1 MENFR
6 TFLRTR
12 RSIRRF
18 KTDPVPDSVLRDILH
33 TATYAP
39 SAHNRQ
45 PWRFIV
51 LTDSSAKTHL
61 SDAMAEEFLRDL
73 EKDNLSPEEITK
85 RVTKSKER
93 ITGAPVVVILC
104 VDMSEM
110 DNYPDERRRK
120 AEYIIGI
127 QSAANAGMQLLLA
140 AHAEG
145 LGGVWVCSPMFAQE
159 TVQEALNISNNGNR
173 KPCSCL
179 GYPVEIPAFQ
189 GRKPIWRK
197 LWNFSS
203 TVDIYVAHEIDPLN
217 IETSGYIYCLSNS

>member
-1 MENFR
+1 MS
-6 TFLRTR
+6 TKKDLHSFLRTR

-51 LTDSSAKTHL
+51 LTDSSAKIHL
-61 SDAMAEEFLRDL
+61 SDAMAEEFLHDL
-73 EKDNLSPEEITK
+73 EKDDLAPEEIK
-85 RVTKSKER
+85 KKVTKSKER
-93 ITGAPVVVILC
+93 ITGAPVVIVLC

-110 DNYPDERRRK
+110 DNYPDERRKK

-159 TVQEALNISNNGNR
+159 TVQEALNIS
-173 KPCSCL
+173 KMWEPQAMFL
-179 GYPVEIPAFQ
+179 IGYPMEIPAFR
-189 GRKPIWRK
+189 GRK
-197 LWNFSS
+197 
-203 TVDIYVAHEIDPLN
+203 A
-217 IETSGYIYCLSNS
+217 IEEVVKYS

>member
-1 MENFR
+1 MEHLR

-18 KTDPVPDSVLRDILH
+18 KPDLVHDSVLKDILH
-33 TATYAP
+33 TATFAP

-73 EKDNLSPEEITK
+73 KKDNLSPEEIAK
-85 RVTKSKER
+85 RVNKSRER
-93 ITGAPVVVILC
+93 ITSAPVVIILC

-110 DNYPDERRRK
+110 DNYPDERRKK
-120 AEYIIGI
+120 AEYIIGV

-159 TVQEALNISNNGNR
+159 IVQNALEIS
-173 KPCSCL
+173 KQWEPQAMFLL
-179 GYPVEIPAFQ
+179 GYPLEIPAFR
-189 GRKPIWRK
+189 GRKPLEEVIK
-197 LWNFSS
+197 L
-203 TVDIYVAHEIDPLN
+203 
-217 IETSGYIYCLSNS
+217 G

>member
-1 MENFR
+1 MENLR

-33 TATYAP
+33 TATFAP

-61 SDAMAEEFLRDL
+61 SDAMAEEFQRDL
-73 EKDNLSPEEITK
+73 EKDNLPPEEITK
-85 RVTKSKER
+85 RVNKSRER
-93 ITGAPVVVILC
+93 ITGAPIVVILC

-110 DNYPDERRRK
+110 DNYPDERRKK

-159 TVQEALNISNNGNR
+159 IVQEALNIS
-173 KPCSCL
+173 KQWEPQAMFLL
-179 GYPVEIPAFQ
+179 GYPLEIPAFR
-189 GRKPIWRK
+189 GRKAIEEVMK
-197 LWNFSS
+197 FSTS
-203 TVDIYVAHEIDPLN
+203 EEQAIY
-217 IETSGYIYCLSNS
+217 ETDEL